1 MKKSNCLDQKIFDM
15 NNIEEEMILTD
26 KIDLEIIKDHIE
38 TIVTNKYFVKKH
50 TEIEMIVRTKIL
62 IKEINFK
69 ENKMMIGM
77 IEGEREEVVRVK
89 IFQFIK
95 NKDFKMKELRI
106 LNRVIRRKNLKIK
119 DKKVVFL

>member
-1 MKKSNCLDQKIFDM
+1 MTVM
-15 NNIEEEMILTD
+15 M
-26 KIDLEIIKDHIE
+26 
-38 TIVTNKYFVKKH
+38 
-50 TEIEMIVRTKIL
+50 KIL
-62 IKEINFK
+62 IPEINFQV
-69 ENKMMIGM
+69 NKMMIGM

-119 DKKVVFL
+119 GKKVVFL